1 MAFGLKSCKITK
13 LSLRKKDVLFKG
25 RGSGHGV
32 GMCQDGAN
40 GMAKAGKDYKQI
52 LKRYYPRAKI
62 TPIKDL

>member
-1 MAFGLKSCKITK
+1 M
-13 LSLRKKDVLFKG
+13 FKG

-52 LKRYYPRAKI
+52 LKRYYPGAKI